1 MSTDTSPA
9 SDVPASPSLDPELEV
24 CRDVFRQVK
33 TDVRVLV
40 DGLSPEAFN
49 WQPSP
54 ERWSVAQCLAHLH
67 VAGGLLVPRLEDALA
82 QAEALDHTRTKP
94 VRYGFLGRW
103 FIQANEPN
111 PKRKVKTPSAFV
123 PPAQHA
129 PDVLVPSLLQLQDR
143 LIRCAEQADSWDLSS
158 PKVASPAAR
167 FLRFDVPTWLAV
179 TEAHERRHLAQA
191 QDVRAGWEEEQR
203 GRGVEG

>member
-1 MSTDTSPA
+1 MSADISPV
-9 SDVPASPSLDPELEV
+9 SDVPASPSLDPALKAS
-24 CRDVFRQVK
+24 RDGFRRIE
-33 TDVRVLV
+33 TEIRTLA

-54 ERWSVAQCLAHLH
+54 ERWSVGQCLAHLH

-82 QAEALDHTRTKP
+82 QAAGRARTKP
-94 VRYGFLGRW
+94 VRYGLLGRW

-123 PPAQHA
+123 PSAQHA
-129 PDVLVPSLLQLQDR
+129 PDVLVPRLLELQER
-143 LIRCAEQADSWDLSS
+143 LIRCAEQADALDLAS

-191 QDVRAGWEEEQR
+191 QDVRAGWEKK
-203 GRGVEG
+203 